1 MENTNCGEDCAFVKS
16 GFCNSDKQ
24 CPFYCESIWQIRGGT
39 EVKTV
44 KDCHPKRSTLETNNL
59 HYRMMVLQEVQEE
72 LRNRMAKIEQM
83 LDLLIQQSHEHL
95 VDMRMAKDSK
105 ENLQLTQEKRFKQIE

>member
-39 EVKTV
+39 EVKTI
-44 KDCHPKRSTLETNNL
+44 KDCHPKRSTMETNNL
-59 HYRMMVLQEVQEE
+59 HYKMGCLQEIQED
-72 LRNRMAKIEQM
+72 LRNRMDRIELALNALIEQSQAY
-83 LDLLIQQSHEHL
+83 LRIERQFQELKERVYLSHDKN
-95 VDMRMAKDSK
+95 V
-105 ENLQLTQEKRFKQIE
+105 KQIE